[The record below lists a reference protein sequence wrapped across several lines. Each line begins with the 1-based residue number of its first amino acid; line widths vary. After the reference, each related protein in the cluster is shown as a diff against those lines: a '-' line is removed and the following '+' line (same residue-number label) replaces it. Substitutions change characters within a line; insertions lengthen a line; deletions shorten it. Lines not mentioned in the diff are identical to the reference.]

1 MVLLRKFC
9 CFLKLRTGCYLIAVV
24 DLIINLNIII
34 FSRGKIFTQVERGM
48 AICHCIGCIMLIIGA
63 IVVSLHPVSPFD
75 FYQFVQI
82 AINGTAD
89 ILSNHMSGQ
98 FVHLCHNDH
107 NVIDS
112 FQSPQHNYN
121 CCEHHYNILEHLLLD
136 PCFLILSED
145 KHDKFRGCVKML

>member
-63 IVVSLHPVSPFD
+63 IV
-75 FYQFVQI
+75 I